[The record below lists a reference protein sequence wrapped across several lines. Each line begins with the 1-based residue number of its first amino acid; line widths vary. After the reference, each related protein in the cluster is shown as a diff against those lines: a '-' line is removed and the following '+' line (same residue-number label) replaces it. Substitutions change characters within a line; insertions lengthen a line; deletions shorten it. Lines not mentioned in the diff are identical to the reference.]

1 MYPPMSGSSLRS
13 TRRSSLFSGLGR
25 IKLLGMPF
33 ASRSLLVVLESSTSW
48 LNFVPFMWLGFIV
61 FVSRLRARHCSSN
74 CSVCSSLVMTHPLFL
89 LIRLI
94 TPQKAY
100 DLLPPFYSSMVMF
113 GVYWVAMVSCQ
124 ICFVSLVLT
133 SVDYLSVKLTY
144 SCLRSSAVSH
154 CVSKF
159 RPMFGDLYWS
169 TTCSQVQCMP
179 FDRHVVNFSFCLPM
193 VLFLL
198 LIVFAGLLVCL
209 LSRPIVS
216 VVLHWRL
223 LVIWFL
229 IVLWLG
235 VFLSC
240 LAVLG
245 VCSVFVSPSCVVWF

>member
-1 MYPPMSGSSLRS
+1 
-13 TRRSSLFSGLGR
+13 
-25 IKLLGMPF
+25 
-33 ASRSLLVVLESSTSW
+33 
-48 LNFVPFMWLGFIV
+48 
-61 FVSRLRARHCSSN
+61 
-74 CSVCSSLVMTHPLFL
+74 MTHPLFL

-100 DLLPPFYSSMVMF
+100 DLLPSFYSSMVHVWGLLGGH
-113 GVYWVAMVSCQ
+113 GVLPNLFCKSGSV
-124 ICFVSLVLT
+124 T

-159 RPMFGDLYWS
+159 GPLFGDLYWS
-169 TTCSQVQCMP
+169 TTWSHVQCMP
-179 FDRHVVNFSFCLPM
+179 FDRHVVDFSCCLLM
-193 VLFLL
+193 VFFLP
-198 LIVFAGLLVCL
+198 LIVLAGLLVCL
-209 LSRPIVS
+209 LSRLIVS
-216 VVLHWRL
+216 VVLHLRL

-229 IVLWLG
+229 IYLWLR

>member
-1 MYPPMSGSSLRS
+1 M
-13 TRRSSLFSGLGR
+13 
-25 IKLLGMPF
+25 
-33 ASRSLLVVLESSTSW
+33 
-48 LNFVPFMWLGFIV
+48 
-61 FVSRLRARHCSSN
+61 
-74 CSVCSSLVMTHPLFL
+74 
-89 LIRLI
+89 
-94 TPQKAY
+94 
-100 DLLPPFYSSMVMF
+100 
-113 GVYWVAMVSCQ
+113 
-124 ICFVSLVLT
+124 T
-133 SVDYLSVKLTY
+133 SVDCLTVK
-144 SCLRSSAVSH
+144 VPH

-169 TTCSQVQCMP
+169 TTWSKVQCMP

-193 VLFLL
+193 VLFLP

-240 LAVLG
+240 LAVLSAPFLCLRHVLFG
-245 VCSVFVSPSCVVWF
+245 FDTANFTVMGLLKAPCVFIWFPADLIYAGIDQCFWIAQL

>member
-1 MYPPMSGSSLRS
+1 
-13 TRRSSLFSGLGR
+13 
-25 IKLLGMPF
+25 
-33 ASRSLLVVLESSTSW
+33 
-48 LNFVPFMWLGFIV
+48 
-61 FVSRLRARHCSSN
+61 
-74 CSVCSSLVMTHPLFL
+74 
-89 LIRLI
+89 
-94 TPQKAY
+94 
-100 DLLPPFYSSMVMF
+100 MF

-169 TTCSQVQCMP
+169 TTWSQVQCMP
-179 FDRHVVNFSFCLPM
+179 FDRHVVDFSCCLIM
-193 VLFLL
+193 VLFLP
-198 LIVFAGLLVCL
+198 LIVLAGLLVCL
-209 LSRPIVS
+209 LSRLIVS

-240 LAVLG
+240 LAVLSAPFLCLRHVLFG
-245 VCSVFVSPSCVVWF
+245 FDTANFTVMGLLKAPCVFIWFLTDLIYAGIDQCFWIAQL